1 MRIEIVDLTRGG
13 RDIVVVQEVG
23 IPGPQGT
30 PGDLSTTVILPPLEY
45 DAPSFTL
52 RIAPGTQIGQVIEW
66 DGSAWVA
73 SPPQRVEHRT
83 ITAAEEA
90 AKALTLSHPCTK
102 PDQFLFDVWRGGGT
116 QFPDADFE
124 LVAADVLSWDG
135 LSLDGLLAEGDKV
148 RLVYQ

>member
-30 PGDLSTTVILPPLEY
+30 PGDLSTTNLIPPLEY
-45 DAPSFTL
+45 DAPTYTL
-52 RIAPGTQIGQVIEW
+52 RIAPGSLAGQTIEW
-66 DGSAWVA
+66 NGSEWIA
-73 SPPQRVEHRT
+73 SAPKRVEYRT
-83 ITAAEEA
+83 ITAAEES
-90 AKALTLSHPCTK
+90 AKALTLAHPCTK
-102 PDQFLFDVWRGGGT
+102 PSEILFDVWRGGGT

-124 LVAADVLSWDG
+124 LVADVLSWEG
-135 LSLDGLLAEGDKV
+135 RSLDGVLGEGDKV